1 MAKITAGVSTSH
13 VPAIGAALARPG
25 RLGHNRRALSIS
37 ASSFTNRECS
47 RPPLPCS
54 PPLHACA
61 FPASVA
67 ASLSSEAGAVKL
79 SGDNLAANLSR
90 QLAPVYLVSGD
101 EPLLVNEAADAIR
114 ARARSQGF
122 TERELHVVERG
133 FSWDEL
139 IAGSRLMS
147 LFAERKIIEIRMTNP
162 TPGEQ
167 GADAIIELISQ
178 PSPDNLVL
186 IITGKMDGRVQS
198 SRWVSAIEK
207 HGVVVQIWPLELAR
221 LPAWIRERLAK
232 QNLKADADAATLL
245 AERVEGNLLAAHQEV
260 EKLALLL
267 PPGPVTADTIV
278 EAVADSAR
286 FDVLQLGDAA
296 MRGQTARA
304 LRVLEGLRGEDVE
317 PPIVLWALNKDLQ
330 WIARCQYLMR
340 RGQSADS
347 AMNALYVWRNRQ
359 PAMKQA
365 LARLRPAT
373 VRELLLS
380 AERAD
385 RMIKGVILRCDPWL
399 EFERLVAG
407 LAGVKLARVA

>member
-1 MAKITAGVSTSH
+1 M
-13 VPAIGAALARPG
+13 
-25 RLGHNRRALSIS
+25 
-37 ASSFTNRECS
+37 
-47 RPPLPCS
+47 
-54 PPLHACA
+54 
-61 FPASVA
+61 
-67 ASLSSEAGAVKL
+67 KL
-79 SGDNLAANLSR
+79 SGDHLAANLSR
-90 QLAPVYLVSGD
+90 QLASAYLISGD
-101 EPLLVNEAADAIR
+101 EPLLVNEAADAVR
-114 ARARSQGF
+114 SKARAQGF
-122 TERELHVVERG
+122 TERELHTIERG
-133 FSWDEL
+133 FDWDEL
-139 IAGSRLMS
+139 LSQSRAMS

-167 GADAIIELISQ
+167 GADALIELVSQ
-178 PSPDNLVL
+178 PSPDVLVL
-186 IITGKMDGRVQS
+186 VITGKMDARVQG

-221 LPAWIRERLAK
+221 LPAWIRDRLAK
-232 QNLKADADAATLL
+232 QNLKADADAATML

-267 PPGPVTADTIV
+267 PPGPVSADTII

-296 MRGQTARA
+296 MKGQTARA

-340 RGQSADS
+340 RGQSADG

-359 PAMKQA
+359 PAMKHA
-365 LARLRPAT
+365 LSRLRPAV

-385 RMIKGVILRCDPWL
+385 RMIKGVIRSDPWL
-399 EFERLVAG
+399 ELERVVAG
-407 LAGVKLARVA
+407 LAGIRLARVA